1 MEITSNELK
10 AALARIAEH
19 AGENREFLCQ
29 ADAQLGDGDLGITVA
44 EGFSACAKL
53 DLSDDVG
60 RAFFE
65 MARTFQQVSSS
76 SFGTLVA
83 TGLMAAAKALKDRTE
98 FGPDEI
104 AGLLAQARDAMLA
117 RGKSS
122 LGEKTVLDGLDAQVH
137 ALEAERS
144 GALMETA
151 VTAARD
157 TVEKFTQ
164 RPNQAGRARIF
175 AEKSVGLPDPGQL
188 ALVVITEG
196 LR

>member
-1 MEITSNELK
+1 MAITSNDLK
-10 AALARIAEH
+10 AALVRIADH
-19 AGENREFLCQ
+19 ARENQDVLCQ

-44 EGFSACAKL
+44 EGFTACAKL
-53 DLSDDVG
+53 DLNEDVG

-65 MARTFQQVSSS
+65 MAKTFQQASSS

-83 TGLMAAAKALKDRTE
+83 TGLMAAAKTLKDRKA
-98 FGPDEI
+98 FGEDEL

-122 LGEKTVLDGLDAQVH
+122 LGDKTVLDGLDAQVR
-137 ALEAERS
+137 ALEADRS
-144 GALMETA
+144 GALLDA
-151 VTAARD
+151 ALTAAKD
-157 TVEKFTQ
+157 TVEQFSQ
-164 RPNQAGRARIF
+164 SPNKAGRARIF